1 MKTFFCIVIVSLLLS
16 CGKVP
21 EGFKKYDSDNF
32 SLNYP
37 EVWDSSVGKGDVLAV
52 FSLKD
57 QDYDKINASI
67 TVSSGKNDDDDD
79 LLERSE
85 SILRE
90 SIPDFQEIFVD
101 KGNPS
106 RIVFKGKLNNFSCI
120 WDVTI
125 YKGKTDYF
133 VTGLCEESDYG
144 KMKNIFELSAKSFE
158 ALK

>member
-1 MKTFFCIVIVSLLLS
+1 M
-16 CGKVP
+16 P
-21 EGFKKYDSDNF
+21 DGFKKYDSDNF

-37 EVWDSSVGKGDVLAV
+37 EIWVSSVGKGDVLAV

-57 QDYDKINASI
+57 QDYNKINPSI
-67 TVSSGKNDDDDD
+67 TVSSGNNDDDTD

-133 VTGLCEESDYG
+133 VTGLCEENEYK
-144 KMKNIFELSAKSFE
+144 KMKNIFEISAKSFK
-158 ALK
+158 AVK